1 MMIPCARDDDDDGFD
16 RARGEDDTFARVRV
30 VARRRASRRVVA
42 LERVATSIVRR
53 TRRRS
58 FVRSFDRSAVMPP
71 RGMSAEVRAG
81 DSSRRRRVVVARD
94 ASSSSSSSSSS
105 SRCSDFIHVKDLNP
119 SRRATM
125 DARRWTRDGDG
136 DDGAETETETETE
149 RASIDRLT
157 RVPAPSG

>member
-1 MMIPCARDDDDDGFD
+1 
-16 RARGEDDTFARVRV
+16 
-30 VARRRASRRVVA
+30 
-42 LERVATSIVRR
+42 
-53 TRRRS
+53 
-58 FVRSFDRSAVMPP
+58 
-71 RGMSAEVRAG
+71 MSAEVRAE

-125 DARRWTRDGDG
+125 DARDDDDDGDG
-136 DDGAETETETETE
+136 EETETETETETE